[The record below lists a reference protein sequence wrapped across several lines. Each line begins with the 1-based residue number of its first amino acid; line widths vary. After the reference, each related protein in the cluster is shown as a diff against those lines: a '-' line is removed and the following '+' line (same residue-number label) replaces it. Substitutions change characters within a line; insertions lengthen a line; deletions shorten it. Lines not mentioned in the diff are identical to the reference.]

1 MPLKLLAVV
10 FNIFVY
16 SVIIFTVVDVV
27 MVLYYIHVIVVL

>member
-1 MPLKLLAVV
+1 VPLKLLAVI

-16 SVIIFTVVDVV
+16 SIIIFTVVDVV